1 MNCPLC
7 VDSVLDVTFHAG
19 IELDICPRC
28 RGVWLD
34 RGELDRIA
42 ADSGSRVPRS
52 ERSPDRGQTSSDPRS
67 RRSEFDDD
75 DRYQRGPGDRR
86 GNKRKKSLGSRLGD
100 VFEEIIDL

>member
-7 VDSVLDVTFHAG
+7 LDSVLDVTFHAG

-42 ADSGSRVPRS
+42 ADA
-52 ERSPDRGQTSSDPRS
+52 TSNSPRS
-67 RRSEFDDD
+67 RSDSERTRSASIDQIDRTAGDDEL
-75 DRYQRGPGDRR
+75 RGRRPGDAQGKR
-86 GNKRKKSLGSRLGD
+86 RKKSLASRLGD